1 MHPSQDPCVTQ
12 LKANS
17 TSTVTGVT
25 WSVGISACKDKQASG
40 TLAQPLAANGIP
52 ETAWEGSCGT
62 FSATLQCVLTK
73 EGWLQTYYFQDN
85 GHVTEGVP
93 VKDTSAV
100 KCSYLST
107 QTEGSDESVRSKCCF
122 PDAKPGPSKSPTPA
136 PAPRQFVSEIAWKL
150 SVSDCKAGAA
160 EGTINAPV
168 PNDGWPVLVLS
179 VDCGSFTANMY
190 CMVTPDMEVQVLYSQ
205 STGHVAEGDPAKQGE
220 VSRYI
225 AKRVTDARAHTHIA
239 HAIANTR
246 AAADACYVAS
256 LRILVCASDGW
267 MLPPLLLLCVLL
279 FCCIVVCQDLLHQ
292 QRHLHLRFPRQPLGP
307 AQELRRQVC
316 VAGGGWW

>member
-1 MHPSQDPCVTQ
+1 M
-12 LKANS
+12 
-17 TSTVTGVT
+17 TGVD
-25 WSVGISACKDKQASG
+25 WFLGISACKDKQASG

-52 ETAWEGSCGT
+52 ETVWSGSCGT

-136 PAPRQFVSEIAWKL
+136 PAPRQFVSEIAWEL
-150 SVSDCKAGAA
+150 SVSDCQAGAA
-160 EGTINAPV
+160 HGTINAPV

-179 VDCGSFTANMY
+179 VKCGSFTANMY

-220 VSRYI
+220 VSRYSEESD
-225 AKRVTDARAHTHIA
+225 RQTDAHIRIMHTLSQ
-239 HAIANTR
+239 TR
-246 AAADACYVAS
+246 APQQTHVMW
-256 LRILVCASDGW
+256 LRCASW
-267 MLPPLLLLCVLL
+267 CVHLMVG
-279 FCCIVVCQDLLHQ
+279 CCRPCCFSACCCFVVLSCQDLLHQ
-292 QRHLHLRFPRQPLGP
+292 QRHLHLRLPRQPLGP
-307 AQELRRQVC
+307 AQELRRHVC